1 MSQRVRTPDAL
12 FGKNAFS
19 AKMTFH
25 GKNGIVHR
33 PCAYDER
40 VKFKKKGNRA
50 SIKCIKVIMRDYL
63 SI

>member
-1 MSQRVRTPDAL
+1 MLYLD
-12 FGKNAFS
+12 KNAFS

-40 VKFKKKGNRA
+40 VEIMKKDNRA